1 MKVMKGSW
9 SLSGCCGRFAR
20 GGRGARGAFAGV
32 SASPFGS
39 AAAAGAAAG
48 FGSRAGA
55 FVAGAFS
62 VGAFEPRERR
72 LAGGGALGTGIGA
85 DAALLAGAPRL
96 RASRVA
102 WRL

>member
-20 GGRGARGAFAGV
+20 GGRGARGAFAAGV

-39 AAAAGAAAG
+39 ATGSGGAATAAG

-62 VGAFEPRERR
+62 VGAFDPRERR

-96 RASRVA
+96 R
-102 WRL
+102 